1 MGKRALLVASLPH
14 GPREPLTGTPPR
26 PPGSVRRTTSIDQR
40 RGGPGEPQEIVA
52 SGRDLLTRADG
63 STEVIDAVTLRA
75 ALDPMGIITAIVAD
89 PPAAPGLEAL
99 IDRHVSKGLR
109 RRVDDAMPA
118 QRDRATVLHQLLDD
132 FPMAALLSSYGSTRE
147 MEDWNIPKETAA
159 GMAGLCAGWAAEG
172 TMLDALD
179 RTGIFPIPLGPPAPD
194 LLSSDDPL
202 AWHELEPMAPRSIRR
217 RRRIDLV
224 ACDPIT
230 MDVHFRDSHL
240 GADGLEDVLHEY
252 TLAADLEPTTLT
264 VLGAEA
270 TVRVLPWP
278 ECPGAVG
285 SAGRIVGNPVTA
297 LRQVVAS
304 DFKGTSTCTHLN
316 DVLRSLAGAT
326 ALAQALSR

>member
-26 PPGSVRRTTSIDQR
+26 PPGSVRRTTTIDQR

-52 SGRDLLTRADG
+52 SGRDLLTRVDG
-63 STEVIDAVTLRA
+63 TAEVVDAVTVRA
-75 ALDPMGIITAIVAD
+75 RVEPLGIVTAIQAE
-89 PPAAPGLEAL
+89 PPVPGLGAL
-99 IDRHVSKGLR
+99 IGGHVSKGLR
-109 RRVDDAMPA
+109 GRVDDALPA
-118 QRDRATVLHQLLDD
+118 ERDRATVLHQLLDD
-132 FPMAALLSSYGSTRE
+132 FPMAALLSSYGTTRE

-159 GMAGLCAGWAAEG
+159 GMADLCAGWAGEG
-172 TMLDALD
+172 TMLDALE

-194 LLSSDDPL
+194 LLSPEDPL
-202 AWHELEPMAPRSIRR
+202 AWHELEPMVPRSIRR
-217 RRRIDLV
+217 RRRLDLL
-224 ACDPIT
+224 PGEPRT

-252 TLAADLEPTTLT
+252 TLAVDLDDALI
-264 VLGAEA
+264 VLRSEA

-285 SAGRIVGNPVTA
+285 SAGRIVGHPVAA
-297 LRQVVAS
+297 LRLLVGS
-304 DFKGTSTCTHLN
+304 EFKGTSTCTHLN

-326 ALAQALSR
+326 ALARAATR

>member
-1 MGKRALLVASLPH
+1 M
-14 GPREPLTGTPPR
+14 
-26 PPGSVRRTTSIDQR
+26 RRTTSIDQR
-40 RGGPGEPQEIVA
+40 RREPGKPQEIVA

-63 STEVIDAVTLRA
+63 TVEVVDDVRLQAGV
-75 ALDPMGIITAIVAD
+75 DPMGVVISLEID
-89 PPAAPGLEAL
+89 PPVPGLDALLGGHVSRGLRGRVDEAL
-99 IDRHVSKGLR
+99 PDHR
-109 RRVDDAMPA
+109 A
-118 QRDRATVLHQLLDD
+118 RATVLHQLLDD

-159 GMAGLCAGWAAEG
+159 GMADLCAGWAGDG

-194 LLSSDDPL
+194 LISPDDPL
-202 AWHELEPMAPRSIRR
+202 AWHDIEPMVPRSIRR
-217 RRRIDLV
+217 RRRLDLF
-224 ACDPIT
+224 AGDPLT

-252 TLAADLEPTTLT
+252 TLAVDLDPALT
-264 VLGAEA
+264 VLRSEA

-278 ECPGAVG
+278 ECPGAIA
-285 SAGRIVGNPVTA
+285 SAGRIVGQPVSA
-297 LRQVVAS
+297 LRQVVAA

-326 ALAQALSR
+326 ALIQGLSR